1 MSKAL
6 VLYHG
11 NCPDGFGSAWAAWL
25 ALGND
30 AEYRPVQYGEAP
42 PDVMGRAVYV
52 LDFSYPRATLLAM
65 KESAASL
72 LVLDH
77 HKTAQTDLAGLDFC
91 EFDMERSGATMTWDR
106 LVSFGPEN
114 RRYFNEPEIV
124 RLNAITR
131 EFVEYLTDRDLWRFA
146 LDRSREVS
154 AAVWSYPRTFEI
166 WTQLAQRIEFL
177 KEEGVAIL
185 RYQRALVEQM
195 CANAEVREI
204 GGHRVPVVNAT
215 VCFSEVGEALCIK
228 YPDAPFAAY
237 YFDRPGVRQWGARSR
252 GGFDVSEVAKALG
265 GGGGHKAAAG
275 WTEIR

>member
-1 MSKAL
+1 VAEAKKAL

-42 PDVMGRAVYV
+42 PDVSGRTLYI
-52 LDFSYPRATLLAM
+52 LDFSYPRAALLAM

-77 HKTAQTDLAGLDFC
+77 HKTAQADLAGLDFC
-91 EFDMERSGATMTWDR
+91 EFDMERSGATMAWDHFCKDNSG
-106 LVSFGPEN
+106 LWFIDQN
-114 RRYFNEPEIV
+114 I
-124 RLNAITR
+124 ITR
-131 EFVEYLTDRDLWRFA
+131 RFVEYLTDRDLWRFR

-154 AAVWSYPRTFEI
+154 VAVWSYPRTFET
-166 WTQLAQRIEFL
+166 WTKLAQRIDEL
-177 KEEGVAIL
+177 KDEGVAIL
-185 RYQRALVEQM
+185 RYQQALVQQICE
-195 CANAEVREI
+195 NAEVMKI
-204 GGHRVPVVNAT
+204 GGHNVPVVNAT
-215 VCFSEVGEALCIK
+215 VCFSEVGEALCIRNPG
-228 YPDAPFAAY
+228 YPFAVY

-252 GGFDVSEVAKALG
+252 GGFDVSEVAKSL

-275 WTEIR
+275 WTEKR